1 MAVSAE
7 HIQQEDNPFRDQV
20 DRTNYFEDE
29 DRADLEQK
37 IAYFL
42 EFGSD
47 ILFIHCELESGK
59 SVLVQRTIED
69 KAQEWESCYVS
80 AEEDSDIGSLL
91 DVLANCYNIRKSE
104 PEAILSE
111 LADRLTEIHSKG
123 KLAVLFID
131 NADKLSSPLFKLIA
145 SITGIKISGQ
155 PVLRVA
161 LIGRSIPKELYTQIE
176 STTSSEEIT
185 RVEVPVFTEEQTHT
199 YIHHRLASTGSQQQ
213 ALFNPATTQKI
224 HRQAKGQPSH
234 INALAHA
241 RLTQEMNHQTKA
253 DANSNRMTTSTG
265 NNHFALKLIAFA
277 LAVSVVISLFFFSIE
292 KNDLNTAKE
301 TQLSLPD
308 LAPTEEAIIPPK
320 EIPEPVSPVQPIQV
334 TTKEEIAEK
343 YADTE
348 STPTIADNKTTP
360 LTTKAKQKEPP
371 KESLKEAQKDTPVQT
386 LRTRSLSRLE
396 LSHEWIRQQAPKNYT
411 MQLIAVGSI
420 DAATNYIKTNRI
432 EKDSAF
438 FKTQRGD
445 KTYYAVIHGSYSSK
459 AAASAATKTLPIGL
473 QKTKVWIRT
482 FSGIQATLK

>member
-69 KAQEWESCYVS
+69 KAQEWVSCYVS
-80 AEEDSDIGSLL
+80 AEKGNDIGSLL
-91 DVLANCYNIRKSE
+91 GVLADSFNIDKGE
-104 PEAILSE
+104 PEAILSD

-131 NADKLSSPLFKLIA
+131 NADKLNPPIFKLIA

-176 STTSSEEIT
+176 TTTNSEEIT

-224 HRQAKGQPSH
+224 HKQAKGQPSH

-241 RLTQEMNHQTKA
+241 RLSQGMNQQTKTETNFNKKPA
-253 DANSNRMTTSTG
+253 STD
-265 NNHFALKLIAFA
+265 NNHFVLKLIAFA
-277 LAVSVVISLFFFSIE
+277 LAVSVVISLFFFSSE
-292 KNDLNTAKE
+292 TDELKTSKE
-301 TQLSLPD
+301 TQLALPD
-308 LAPTEEAIIPPK
+308 LAPAEDAIIPPK
-320 EIPEPVSPVQPIQV
+320 EIPEPARPLQQKQTSTVDK
-334 TTKEEIAEK
+334 TTDIA
-343 YADTE
+343 ASIE
-348 STPTIADNKTTP
+348 STPPIADTKTTP
-360 LTTKAKQKEPP
+360 RTTEVEPTKAAKETQKEAPQAALQ
-371 KESLKEAQKDTPVQT
+371 ELTP
-386 LRTRSLSRLE
+386 SRLE
-396 LSHEWIRQQAPKNYT
+396 LSHQWIKQQTPKNHT

-420 DAATNYIKTNRI
+420 EAAIKYLKNNGI

-438 FKTQRGD
+438 FKTQRGG
-445 KTYYAVIHGSYSSK
+445 KTYFAVIHGSYSSK
-459 AAASAATKTLPIGL
+459 SAANAATKTLPPGL
-473 QKTKVWIRT
+473 QKTKVWIRS
-482 FSGIQATLK
+482 FSGIQKTLQ